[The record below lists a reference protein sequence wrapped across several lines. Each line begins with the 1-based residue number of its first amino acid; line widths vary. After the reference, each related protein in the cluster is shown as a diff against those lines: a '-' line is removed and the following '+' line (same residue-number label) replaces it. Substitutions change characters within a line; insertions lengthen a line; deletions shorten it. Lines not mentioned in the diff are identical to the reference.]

1 MRTVEGVE
9 LYKKVLNA
17 MSTHVAILDEN
28 GDILETNR
36 AWVDFGKAN
45 GLAEGYNF
53 QGRNYLKIC
62 AEGHDENESDG
73 TRVAEGI
80 RKVIRGDLDE
90 FLMHYPCHSPTEQ
103 RWYAVR
109 IVAYRESDV
118 CRVIVSH
125 ENITP
130 IVEIQ
135 KDLEKKEEE
144 LQKQANRLEETNT
157 ALRVLLDQRN
167 EDKKHLEAA
176 VFANVDR
183 LVLPY
188 IEKLGN
194 SRLDDHQK
202 TLVEIANSNLQEL
215 VSPFLHQLS
224 SLEVRLTPQEIEI
237 AHLIRRG
244 KSSKEIAEIL
254 YLSVAG
260 VDFHRKNLRRK
271 LGLTHSNRNLRTFL
285 MSLQ

>member
-1 MRTVEGVE
+1 MEGVE

-28 GDILETNR
+28 GEILETNR
-36 AWVDFGKAN
+36 AWIDFGKAN
-45 GLAEGYNF
+45 GLAEGYSF
-53 QGRNYLKIC
+53 QGRNYFKIC
-62 AEGHDENESDG
+62 GSGSDRDDNDG
-73 TRVAEGI
+73 AKVANGI
-80 RKVIRGDLDE
+80 RKVISGDLDE
-90 FLMHYPCHSPTEQ
+90 FLMQYPCHSPTEQ
-103 RWYAVR
+103 RWFAIRV
-109 IVAYRESDV
+109 VAYRESDV

-167 EDKKHLEAA
+167 EDKKRLEAA

-194 SRLDDHQK
+194 SRLNDHQK

-215 VSPFLHQLS
+215 VSPFLQQLS
-224 SLEVRLTPQEIEI
+224 ALEVRLTPQEIEI
-237 AHLIRRG
+237 AHLIRKG
-244 KSSKEIAEIL
+244 KSSKEIADIL
-254 YLSVAG
+254 FLSVAG

-285 MSLQ
+285 MALQ

>member
-1 MRTVEGVE
+1 
-9 LYKKVLNA
+9 
-17 MSTHVAILDEN
+17 MSTHVAILDES
-28 GDILETNR
+28 GEILETNR
-36 AWVDFGKAN
+36 AWVDFGRAN
-45 GLAEGYNF
+45 GMPESYSF
-53 QGRNYLKIC
+53 QGQNYLKIC
-62 AEGHDENESDG
+62 GEGPAQEKSDSA
-73 TRVAEGI
+73 RVAEGI
-80 RKVIRGDLDE
+80 RRVINGDLEE
-90 FLMHYPCHSPTEQ
+90 FLMQYPCHSPTEQ

-109 IVAYRESDV
+109 VVAYREEKV

-135 KDLEKKEEE
+135 KNLEKKEEE

-167 EDKKHLEAA
+167 EDKKRLEAA

-194 SRLDDHQK
+194 SRLNDHQK

-215 VSPFLHQLS
+215 VSPFLQQLS
-224 SLEVRLTPQEIEI
+224 SLEIRLTPQEIEI

-244 KSSKEIAEIL
+244 KSSKEIAEVL
-254 YLSVAG
+254 HLSVAG

-271 LGLTHSNRNLRTFL
+271 LGLTHSSRNLRTYL
-285 MSLQ
+285 MSLH